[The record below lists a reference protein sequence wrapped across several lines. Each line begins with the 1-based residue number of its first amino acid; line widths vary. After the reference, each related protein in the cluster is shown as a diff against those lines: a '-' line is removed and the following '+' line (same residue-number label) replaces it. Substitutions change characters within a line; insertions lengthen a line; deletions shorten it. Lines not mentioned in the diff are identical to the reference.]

1 MSNEVTTKQ
10 ERAVAEQSTT
20 SVVVVSSE
28 QILTV
33 IEQVHACYDYCAAWK
48 EPTQQAERAEQGKDG
63 AEVTEIK
70 P

>member
-1 MSNEVTTKQ
+1 MGTDTKI
-10 ERAVAEQSTT
+10 EGARAVVEQSQ
-20 SVVVVSSE
+20 SAVVVVSSE

-48 EPTQQAERAEQGKDG
+48 EPAKEDDPGDKP
-63 AEVTEIK
+63 VTE